1 MVSRNQRYVAGP
13 SNDSQIR
20 SSTKHHKK
28 SKLQDVLMFE
38 ASDHGTFLFLDHAV
52 QATERDEFALVLLLP
67 SNVRMTLTST

>member
-1 MVSRNQRYVAGP
+1 
-13 SNDSQIR
+13 
-20 SSTKHHKK
+20 
-28 SKLQDVLMFE
+28 MFE